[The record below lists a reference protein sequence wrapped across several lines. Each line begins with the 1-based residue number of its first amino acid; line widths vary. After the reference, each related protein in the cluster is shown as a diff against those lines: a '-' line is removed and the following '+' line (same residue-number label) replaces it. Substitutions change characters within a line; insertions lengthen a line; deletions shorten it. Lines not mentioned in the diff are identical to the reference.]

1 MTLGSGAV
9 AFAQDASPAASP
21 TGTCNAPALPPG
33 TPTPPQPSP
42 AASPMAMPGTAATPA
57 AAPPV
62 GTPAEGSTV
71 DEVTAGV
78 NNIVNCLNSGNVE
91 GAVALMTSNFLMQA
105 FGTTNPYDVLANNLL
120 QGASFGEIQVNNVQ
134 TYADGSV
141 SAEVS
146 YMQSQYQLTTERWTL
161 VQEDNYWKAEHLD
174 VLNPAPEGDTTVVG
188 VTMGGEKGE
197 YTFEPNVTEIP
208 ESPVLVFHGVNA
220 GEMVHEIVIVKLPEG
235 TTPDDLIKGD
245 DAKISQLEQQSEFIG
260 QRTYLPGEQGD
271 IALINLP
278 PGVYTL
284 LCAITAPDGQ
294 PHFRHGMV
302 TQITVTST
310 APVASPVASPAA

>member
-1 MTLGSGAV
+1 M
-9 AFAQDASPAASP
+9 
-21 TGTCNAPALPPG
+21 
-33 TPTPPQPSP
+33 
-42 AASPMAMPGTAATPA
+42 AATPE
-57 AAPPV
+57 AAPAV

-71 DEVTAGV
+71 DEVTAGIH
-78 NNIVNCLNSGNVE
+78 NIINCLNSGNVE
-91 GAVALMTSNFLMQA
+91 GAVALMTSNFLLQQ
-105 FGTTNPYDVLANNLL
+105 FGTSNPYDVLANNML
-120 QGASFGEIQVNNVQ
+120 QGVSFGDIKIDNVQ

-146 YMQSQYQLTTERWTL
+146 YMQSQYQVVTERWTL
-161 VQEDNYWKAEHLD
+161 VQEDNYWKAEHLAQ
-174 VLNPAPEGDTTVVG
+174 LNSSPEGDTTVVG

-208 ESPVLVFHGVNA
+208 ETQVLVLHGINA
-220 GEMVHEIVIVKLPEG
+220 GKMAHEIVVVKLPEG

-245 DAKISQLEQQSEFIG
+245 DAKVSQLEQQSEFIG

-278 PGVYTL
+278 PGTYTL
-284 LCAITAPDGQ
+284 LCALPAPDGQ

-310 APVASPVASPAA
+310 APEASPAASPAA